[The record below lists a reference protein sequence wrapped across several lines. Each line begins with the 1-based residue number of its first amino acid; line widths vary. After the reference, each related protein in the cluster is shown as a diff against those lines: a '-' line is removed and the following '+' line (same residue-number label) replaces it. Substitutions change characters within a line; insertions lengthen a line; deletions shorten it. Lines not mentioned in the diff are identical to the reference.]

1 MTIVENKIPDI
12 SNLVK
17 KKTDFDDKDA
27 LNKTKYAFIV
37 KQFSYLNGKS
47 YFDEDGKQNYL
58 VFLPMKKYFKLS
70 LVTGVIDPGD
80 PKEYLMKVLSHLQHL
95 IVALFHH

>member
-1 MTIVENKIPDI
+1 
-12 SNLVK
+12 
-17 KKTDFDDKDA
+17 
-27 LNKTKYAFIV
+27 
-37 KQFSYLNGKS
+37 
-47 YFDEDGKQNYL
+47 
-58 VFLPMKKYFKLS
+58 MKKYFKLS